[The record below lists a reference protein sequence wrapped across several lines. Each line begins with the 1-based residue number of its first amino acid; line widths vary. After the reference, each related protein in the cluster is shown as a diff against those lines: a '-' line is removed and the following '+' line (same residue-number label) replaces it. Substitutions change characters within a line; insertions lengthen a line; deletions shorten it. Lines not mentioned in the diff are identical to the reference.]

1 MSEQINRRDFFKRAA
16 VGTAGVSLAM
26 SGASTGSVLG
36 ANDRI
41 RLGLIGCGRQG
52 VDNMRHFMRQGV
64 EVAAVRR
71 LRTQF
76 AERARG
82 GGRKG
87 ESAEGLSA
95 STRQQGDRR
104 GHRGDP

>member
-1 MSEQINRRDFFKRAA
+1 MTEQINRRDFFKRAA

-52 VDNMRHFMRQGV
+52 VSNIQCFMEQGV
-64 EVAAVRR
+64 DVAALGV
-71 LRTQF
+71 
-76 AERARG
+76 
-82 GGRKG
+82 
-87 ESAEGLSA
+87 
-95 STRQQGDRR
+95 
-104 GHRGDP
+104 